1 MNDIGMLSVSELVA
15 GFRRLALSPV
25 EVMCAVLDQVTR
37 IDPRVNCLCGIDE
50 EGALTAA
57 REAEDRWA
65 RRSPCGVLDGVPV
78 SVKDLV
84 AVRGMPTRYGSFTA
98 SADAEDFDAPAVA
111 HLRQAGA
118 ILFGKTTTSEFG
130 NKIVTDSPLSGVT
143 RNPWDTR
150 RSPGGSSGG
159 SAVAVA
165 LGMGPLSL
173 ATDGGGSI
181 RIPACWSGVVGFKPS
196 FGLVPEGP
204 ASSFAA
210 LSTLGPIA
218 RCVEDAALMVGV
230 MAGPTDADR
239 FAGVDGGRDYRI
251 GLAESIAGLRI
262 AFSPQPAGVR
272 VDPSIAA
279 CVGKATWLLEVL
291 GAHVEEVKVR
301 PLAGYVESRMHSIQW
316 AVLFAQRVRAM
327 NIVQR
332 TQLDPDLREL
342 AAAGERVSTAAF
354 VDALAARHTLAQE
367 MAGFFEEYDLLA
379 TPVFHV
385 GPPEVPGLPEALLM
399 APPLTSWCNQT
410 GQPAASVPCGLTH
423 EGLPVGLQIIG
434 ARGAD
439 ALVLRAARAY
449 EAARGPF
456 PAPPLVRDLAESA
469 KPQGDAS

>member
-1 MNDIGMLSVSELVA
+1 MNDIGMLSASELVA

-37 IDPRVNCLCGIDE
+37 MDPRVNCLCGIDE

-84 AVRGMPTRYGSFTA
+84 AVRGMPTRYGSFTT
-98 SADAEDFDAPAVA
+98 SAAAEDFDAPAVA
-111 HLRQAGA
+111 HLRQAGS

-143 RNPWDTR
+143 RNPWDMR

-196 FGLVPEGP
+196 FGLVPEGS

-230 MAGPTDADR
+230 MAGPAGADR
-239 FAGVDGGRDYRI
+239 FAGVDVGRDCRT

-262 AFSPQPAGVR
+262 AFSPEPAGVR

-279 CVGKATWLLEVL
+279 CVGKAMWLLEVL

-327 NIVQR
+327 SIVQR
-332 TQLDPDLREL
+332 TQLDPELREL

-354 VDALAARHTLAQE
+354 VDALAARHTLAQQ

-385 GPPEVPGLPEALLM
+385 GPPEVPGLPEALRM

-410 GQPAASVPCGLTH
+410 GQPAVSVPCGLTR

-456 PAPPLVRDLAESA
+456 PAPPLVPDLAASA
-469 KPQGDAS
+469 KPQGCAS

>member
-1 MNDIGMLSVSELVA
+1 MNDIGMLSASELVA

-37 IDPRVNCLCGIDE
+37 MDPRVNCLCGIDE

-84 AVRGMPTRYGSFTA
+84 AVRGMPTRYGSFTT

-143 RNPWDTR
+143 RNPWDMR

-196 FGLVPEGP
+196 FGLVPEGS

-230 MAGPTDADR
+230 MAGPAGAYR
-239 FAGVDGGRDYRI
+239 FAGVDVGQDYRT

-279 CVGKATWLLEVL
+279 CVGKAMWLLEVL

-327 NIVQR
+327 SIVQR
-332 TQLDPDLREL
+332 TQLDPELREL

-354 VDALAARHTLAQE
+354 VDALAARHTLAQQ

-385 GPPEVPGLPEALLM
+385 GPPEVPGLPEALRM

-410 GQPAASVPCGLTH
+410 GQPAVSVPCGLTR

-456 PAPPLVRDLAESA
+456 PAPPLVPELAASA
-469 KPQGDAS
+469 KPQGGAS